1 MAAHFAR
8 AAEQAPAQAQA
19 QAHAQAQ
26 AQAYTARQRLDVHG
40 A

>member
-8 AAEQAPAQAQA
+8 AAEQAQAQAQA
-19 QAHAQAQ
+19 QAN
-26 AQAYTARQRLDVHG
+26 TARQRLDVHG

>member
-8 AAEQAPAQAQA
+8 AAEQ
-19 QAHAQAQ
+19 AQAQ